1 MPARNSG
8 GRLQLAIEIVLGAL
22 LVLAWGLV
30 IAAIDGALPRLP

>member
-8 GRLQLAIEIVLGAL
+8 GRFQLAIEIVLGAL

-30 IAAIDGALPRLP
+30 IVAIDAAMARPT